1 MNMLALV
8 ALPFSS
14 GRENSRVAMTSPS
27 ASGVMVGSPLI
38 RLTSYSICSRFGYG
52 NLAGLGSYYRAG
64 VDELVGM
71 IQAGFAV
78 LTSPI
83 SIQPD
88 SLVITI
94 GAVSELTLAILERFS
109 FISIEV
115 VVELFM
121 ALSFPYDSGL
131 GLSSRDCCCVLIDA
145 HQASA
150 GGESHSEAHHHRRA
164 GPFFLAGQHET
175 S

>member
-1 MNMLALV
+1 MSNLALA

-14 GRENSRVAMTSPS
+14 GKENSRVAVTSPS
-27 ASGVMVGSPLI
+27 LSGVIVGLPLI
-38 RLTSYSICSRFGYG
+38 RLSSYPICSRFGYG
-52 NLAGLGSYYRAG
+52 NLAGLGSFYYRAG
-64 VDELVGM
+64 VDELVGI

-88 SLVITI
+88 SRVITI

-115 VVELFM
+115 
-121 ALSFPYDSGL
+121 
-131 GLSSRDCCCVLIDA
+131 
-145 HQASA
+145 
-150 GGESHSEAHHHRRA
+150 
-164 GPFFLAGQHET
+164 
-175 S
+175 